1 MRTAICI
8 FLLFLLTAGTHAQ
21 TMDTANFKSERV
33 TKTASI
39 AVNGDIKNVFPLFG
53 AFEERK
59 WAKGWNPTLIY
70 PATETIEEGTTF
82 KTPGHLH
89 GEQEYV
95 WRVSKYD
102 NKQFLIQYMV
112 YARDRCWTITVSCN
126 ALLDHKTSA
135 TITYSF
141 VGLSEMGNEMNR
153 HSIGVMY
160 RSNLKDWEEEINN
173 YLKGLKAD

>member
-1 MRTAICI
+1 MKTITGI
-8 FLLFLLTAGTHAQ
+8 FLLFLLTAGANAQ
-21 TMDTANFKSERV
+21 TMDTTSFKAEMV
-33 TKTASI
+33 TRTATI
-39 AVNGDIKNVFPLFG
+39 TVNGDIRNVFPLFG

-59 WAKGWNPTLIY
+59 WTRGWNPTLIY

-95 WRVSKYD
+95 WRVSKYEE
-102 NKQFLIQYMV
+102 KQFLIQYMV
-112 YARDRCWTITVSCN
+112 YARDRCWTITVSC
-126 ALLDHKTSA
+126 AVLSDHKTST

-141 VGLSEMGNEMNR
+141 VGLNAMGNETNR

-160 RSNLKDWEEEINN
+160 KFNLTDWEEEINN
-173 YLKGLKAD
+173 YLKSLGAD